1 MFKDDAGLFSQG
13 LSVPV
18 HHVLD
23 LEVLV
28 ALEGLGQDASR
39 LALGLGGLIKFERIL
54 TRAHSSLN

>member
-1 MFKDDAGLFSQG
+1 MFQDDAGLLSQG

-39 LALGLGGLIKFERIL
+39 LALGLGGLKKMNQYKQGPL
-54 TRAHSSLN
+54 AP

>member
-39 LALGLGGLIKFERIL
+39 LALGLGGLKK
-54 TRAHSSLN
+54 